1 MDVTEEALLSAGFTR
16 SDLQKIK
23 NNIESYGGTLG
34 EVIQDLANRFRVVL
48 WITSSCLMVF
58 ILLMLFAA
66 KETVVGGGISYSSLS
81 SSLYLFSRQS
91 CLTNP
96 GGSGENI
103 KVNTLRPRRLI
114 VSTLFLFYDLFY
126 LLDKFDTRQANIQI
140 KC

>member
-34 EVIQDLANRFRVVL
+34 GAIQDLANRFRVVL

-66 KETVVGGGISYSSLS
+66 KETVMGGGISILIAIIIVVFIQPPVLS
-81 SSLYLFSRQS
+81 YKSWRFWRKHK
-91 CLTNP
+91 
-96 GGSGENI
+96 G
-103 KVNTLRPRRLI
+103 
-114 VSTLFLFYDLFY
+114 
-126 LLDKFDTRQANIQI
+126 
-140 KC
+140 

>member
-58 ILLMLFAA
+58 IFLMLFAA
-66 KETVVGGGISYSSLS
+66 KETVVGGGISILIAIIIVVFIQPPVLS
-81 SSLYLFSRQS
+81 YKSWRFWRKYR
-91 CLTNP
+91 
-96 GGSGENI
+96 G
-103 KVNTLRPRRLI
+103 
-114 VSTLFLFYDLFY
+114 
-126 LLDKFDTRQANIQI
+126 
-140 KC
+140 